1 LLKVWAPPRWRH
13 GSSAMVNKG
22 RKIELPLLSL
32 WLIVILLCVMA
43 VSLLTGF
50 ADIDLNAAFAAL
62 MFGESGTDAV
72 ILRYIR
78 LPRTLMGILAGASLG
93 MSGAALQG
101 LFRNPLADPGI
112 IGISASAGLGAVV
125 AIHFGIGQSFAL
137 AVPLLAMGAAAISTL
152 ILFAVALRDTSALTL
167 ILVGIGVSSLAVAL
181 TSLVMNFSTN
191 PFALNDMVLWLL
203 GSLSNRSYT
212 DIVLTGPFIV
222 AGMLLI
228 LSCGSGLRVLSL
240 GEAVAETMGVNMR
253 GLRARVVLGS
263 SLAVGACVAVCG
275 TIGFVG
281 LVAPH
286 IVRPFVGSDPA
297 RVLWPSA
304 IVGAI
309 IVTLAD
315 ILVRTIPSG
324 HEIKLGVLTSLVG
337 APFFLLL
344 VVRTRRSM
352 R

>member
-1 LLKVWAPPRWRH
+1 MNRERSTGLLFLSFWLVA
-13 GSSAMVNKG
+13 
-22 RKIELPLLSL
+22 LL
-32 WLIVILLCVMA
+32 LLLVA
-43 VSLLTGF
+43 LSLLTGF
-50 ADIDLNAAFAAL
+50 VDIDPYAAVTAL
-62 MFGESGTDAV
+62 FSGSSGTDAV
-72 ILRYIR
+72 IIREIR

-93 MSGAALQG
+93 LSGAALQG

-125 AIHFGIGQSFAL
+125 AIHFGVAQSFTL
-137 AVPLLAMGAAAISTL
+137 AIPLFAMGAAAISTL
-152 ILFAVALRDTSALTL
+152 ILFMVAIRDTSALTL
-167 ILVGIGVSSLAVAL
+167 ILIGIGVSSLAVAL
-181 TSLVMNFSTN
+181 TSLVMNFSVN

-212 DIVLTGPFIV
+212 VIALAGPFII

-228 LSCGSGLRVLSL
+228 LSCGSGLRALSL
-240 GEAVAETMGVNMR
+240 GEAVAETMGINMR
-253 GLRARVVLGS
+253 GLRARIVLGS
-263 SLAVGACVAVCG
+263 SLAVGAGVAVCG

-297 RVLWPSA
+297 RILWPSA
-304 IVGAI
+304 LVGAI

-315 ILVRTIPSG
+315 VLVRIIPSS

>member
-1 LLKVWAPPRWRH
+1 MQRTTGMPRLSFWLAFFLL
-13 GSSAMVNKG
+13 
-22 RKIELPLLSL
+22 LL
-32 WLIVILLCVMA
+32 A
-43 VSLLTGF
+43 GASLLTGF
-50 ADIDLNAAFAAL
+50 VDIDLSSAL
-62 MFGESGTDAV
+62 TALLSGTSGTEAV
-72 ILRYIR
+72 IIKEIR

-93 MSGAALQG
+93 LSGAALQG

-125 AIHFGIGQSFAL
+125 AIHFGIAQSFAL
-137 AVPLLAMGAAAISTL
+137 AVPLFAMGAAAISTL
-152 ILFAVALRDTSALTL
+152 ILFTVALRDTSALTL

-181 TSLVMNFSTN
+181 TALVMNFSVN

-203 GSLSNRSYT
+203 GSLANRSYT
-212 DIVLTGPFIV
+212 DIALAGPFIV
-222 AGMLLI
+222 SGMALI
-228 LSCGSGLRVLSL
+228 LSCGSGLRALSL

-263 SLAVGACVAVCG
+263 SLSVGAGVAVCG

-286 IVRPFVGSDPA
+286 IVRPFVGNDPA

-304 IVGAI
+304 LVGAI

-315 ILVRTIPSG
+315 VLVRTIPSG

>member
-1 LLKVWAPPRWRH
+1 MR
-13 GSSAMVNKG
+13 
-22 RKIELPLLSL
+22 RKIEFPLFSF
-32 WLIVILLCVMA
+32 WLMLLLLGLAV

-50 ADIDLNAAFAAL
+50 VDIDLSAAL
-62 MFGESGTDAV
+62 SGVLSEATGTDAV
-72 ILRYIR
+72 ILREIR
-78 LPRTLMGILAGASLG
+78 LPRALMGMLAGASLG
-93 MSGAALQG
+93 LSGAALQG

-125 AIHFGIGQSFAL
+125 AIHFGIGQNFAF
-137 AVPLLAMGAAAISTL
+137 AVPLFAMGAAAISTL
-152 ILFAVALRDTSALTL
+152 ILFTVALRDTSALTL

-181 TSLVMNFSTN
+181 TSLVMNFSSN

-203 GSLSNRSYT
+203 GSLANRSYS

-222 AGMLLI
+222 IGMLLI

-253 GLRARVVLGS
+253 SLRARVVLGS
-263 SLAVGACVAVCG
+263 SLAVGAGVAVCG

-304 IVGAI
+304 VVGAI

>member
-1 LLKVWAPPRWRH
+1 MNTAHKTV
-13 GSSAMVNKG
+13 
-22 RKIELPLLSL
+22 LPFLSP
-32 WLIVILLCVMA
+32 WLSTGLIFILLA
-43 VSLLTGF
+43 LAGASLLTGYVAIDPF
-50 ADIDLNAAFAAL
+50 AAFSALFSNAA
-62 MFGESGTDAV
+62 STDAV
-72 ILRYIR
+72 ILREIR
-78 LPRTLMGILAGASLG
+78 LPRTLMGMLAGASLG
-93 MSGAALQG
+93 LSGAALQG

-125 AIHFGIGQSFAL
+125 AIHFGIGQSFVL
-137 AVPLLAMGAAAISTL
+137 AVPLFAMGAAAISTL
-152 ILFAVALRDTSALTL
+152 ILFTVALRDTSALTL

-203 GSLSNRSYT
+203 GSLANRSYT

-222 AGMLLI
+222 VGMLLI

-253 GLRARVVLGS
+253 SLRARVVLGS
-263 SLAVGACVAVCG
+263 SLAVGAGVAVCG

-304 IVGAI
+304 LVGAI

-344 VVRTRRSM
+344 VVQTRRSM

>member
-1 LLKVWAPPRWRH
+1 MGQNTARSLRPYYLSFGLLV
-13 GSSAMVNKG
+13 
-22 RKIELPLLSL
+22 LL
-32 WLIVILLCVMA
+32 LLLGA
-43 VSLLTGF
+43 ASLLTGF
-50 ADIDLNAAFAAL
+50 VDIDPGSAL
-62 MFGESGTDAV
+62 VALFSDGTETYAV
-72 ILRYIR
+72 ILREIR
-78 LPRTLMGILAGASLG
+78 LPRTLMGMLAGAALG
-93 MSGAALQG
+93 LSGAALQG

-112 IGISASAGLGAVV
+112 IGISAAAGLGAVV
-125 AIHFGIGQSFAL
+125 AIHFGIGQTFAL
-137 AVPLLAMGAAAISTL
+137 AVPLFAMGAAAVSTL
-152 ILFAVALRDTSALTL
+152 ILFIVALRDTSALTL

-181 TSLVMNFSTN
+181 TSLVMNFSSN

-203 GSLSNRSYT
+203 GSLANRSYT
-212 DIVLTGPFIV
+212 DIFLTGPFIV
-222 AGMLLI
+222 IGLLLI

-240 GEAVAETMGVNMR
+240 GEAVAETMGVSMR
-253 GLRARVVLGS
+253 SLRARVVLGS
-263 SLAVGACVAVCG
+263 SLAVGASVAVCG

-304 IVGAI
+304 LVGAI

-324 HEIKLGVLTSLVG
+324 QEIKLGVLTSLVG

-344 VVRTRRSM
+344 VIRTRRSM